1 MTTIDLSAQESDSQ
15 VRNWYK
21 GLMTQINELDA
32 VLDASA
38 DAATGGK
45 RKFTNELVTKFEGD
59 WKTPTMDIVTQ
70 MRDMSPELLAGV
82 FSGMLRTLTSE
93 FKETVDKWVDEQV
106 KLQPKVEVD
115 PLDEEKKKE
124 IQTARADLAKQ
135 AKTLIEMAYTF
146 GEAHGDPEDEP
157 DPDWP
162 MPRIRRGSIG
172 KRGPRALTLYT
183 WSIDGNEVDNEKNT
197 PRGVA
202 ALLGFEKA
210 SDFTKELKRLGVNT
224 TSPENEFTVTINGK
238 EVSAK
243 QELDDEDDV
252 EDEDEDEE
260 DETEDTTTEAE

>member
-1 MTTIDLSAQESDSQ
+1 MTTIDLSEQENDSQ

-21 GLMTQINELDA
+21 GLMKQINELDS

-45 RKFTNELVTKFEGD
+45 RKFTNELITKTEGD
-59 WKTPTMDIVTQ
+59 WKAPTMEIVEQ
-70 MRDMSPELLAGV
+70 MKNMPPELLAGV
-82 FSGMLRTLTSE
+82 LNGMIRTLNGE
-93 FKETVDKWVDEQV
+93 FKESVDKWVDEQV

-202 ALLGFEKA
+202 SLLGFEKA
-210 SDFTKELKRLGVNT
+210 SDFTKELKRLGINT
-224 TSPENEFTVTINGK
+224 TTPDNEFTVTINGK

-243 QELDDEDDV
+243 QELDDED
-252 EDEDEDEE
+252 ETDEDEE
-260 DETEDTTTEAE
+260 DESTESE